1 MSSFACS
8 MVSILTTMNYILYFS
23 YYRLILSR
31 TIENTLTQY
40 YFISR
45 LIVNFDKI
53 RQNEEHF
60 QNILS

>member
-1 MSSFACS
+1 MFNGFN
-8 MVSILTTMNYILYFS
+8 TTMNYILYFS

-31 TIENTLTQY
+31 AIENTLTQY
-40 YFISR
+40 YFIGM